1 MRLVLVGPPGCGKG
15 TQAQLLVERLNLRY
29 IGTGEMLREAIR
41 QRTPTGL
48 QAIPYMERGEL
59 VPDSL
64 VNGVVAQFFQGDEK
78 PIRFVLD
85 GYPRTEAQA
94 IWFTG
99 FMHEQG
105 QDLDA
110 VIQLVVSDDE
120 VVRRNS
126 SRRVCPI
133 CQTSYNLVSRPPKV
147 AGICDREQA
156 ALIQRPDDY
165 EETIRTRLR
174 VFHSTADQLVAY
186 YRAAGLLREISTNAP
201 IESIYQ
207 NIISSLP
214 PNK

>member
-64 VNGVVAQFFQGDEK
+64 VNGVVALFFQGDEK
-78 PIRFVLD
+78 PTRFVLD

-94 IWFTG
+94 IWFND

-110 VIQLVVSDDE
+110 VIQLAVSDDE

-126 SRRVCPI
+126 SRRVCPM

-147 AGICDREQA
+147 PGICDRHPV
-156 ALIQRPDDY
+156 ALVQRPDDY
-165 EETIRTRLR
+165 EETIRNRLR

-186 YRAAGLLREISTNAP
+186 YRQAGLLREISTNAP

>member
-64 VNGVVAQFFQGDEK
+64 VNGVVALFFQGDEK
-78 PIRFVLD
+78 PTRFVLD

-94 IWFTG
+94 IWFNG
-99 FMHEQG
+99 FMHEHG

-110 VIQLVVSDDE
+110 VIQLAVSDDE

-165 EETIRTRLR
+165 EETIRNRLR